1 MRTIQ
6 ICLIAITAAL
16 AGSLA
21 TLAAQTGVPDARTLR
36 VGVETPVQ
44 RSTTFEWAALEARPT
59 QIGMRRT
66 VMRAPTPTLDELEI
80 HITTLNVGQAS
91 HEPHRHPAEELLI
104 VKDGTVETLQNGKAT
119 RLGPGSIIFHSSN
132 DLHNIRNVGSIPAT
146 YHVIQWKTAATAQP
160 APPPLAL
167 NHVAIAVP
175 DMDEGI
181 RYYTK
186 ALGLKEAFTFRDE
199 RGSPLSYLQISR
211 DTFLELQGA
220 TATRPPG
227 LIHIGLEVADLKAS
241 TARFRAGG
249 LIVRDPSTSAR
260 TGAVIS
266 QAEGLGGLRF
276 ELLEFGANSLQR
288 KVINEWKP

>member
-6 ICLIAITAAL
+6 ICLIAIAAAV

-21 TLAAQTGVPDARTLR
+21 TLAAQQK
-36 VGVETPVQ
+36 PVQ
-44 RSTTFEWAALEARPT
+44 RSTTFEWAGLEARPT
-59 QIGMRRT
+59 PTGMRRT
-66 VMRAPTPTLDELEI
+66 VMQAPTPTLDELEI
-80 HITTLNVGQAS
+80 HITTLNAGQVS

-104 VKDGTVETLQNGKAT
+104 VKEGQVETLQNGKAT

-146 YHVIQWKTAATAQP
+146 YHVIQWKTAATQP
-160 APPPLAL
+160 APAPLAL
-167 NHVAIAVP
+167 NHVAISVP
-175 DMDEGI
+175 DLEEGI

-186 ALGLKEAFTFRDE
+186 ALGLKEAFTFRDN

-220 TATRPPG
+220 TADRPPG
-227 LIHIGLEVADLKAS
+227 LIHVGIEVADLRAS
-241 TARFRAGG
+241 IPRFKAGG

-260 TGAVIS
+260 TGAVDLTGRR
-266 QAEGLGGLRF
+266 AERSAVRAARIRPRF
-276 ELLEFGANSLQR
+276 TSAQGHERMEAVEL
-288 KVINEWKP
+288 